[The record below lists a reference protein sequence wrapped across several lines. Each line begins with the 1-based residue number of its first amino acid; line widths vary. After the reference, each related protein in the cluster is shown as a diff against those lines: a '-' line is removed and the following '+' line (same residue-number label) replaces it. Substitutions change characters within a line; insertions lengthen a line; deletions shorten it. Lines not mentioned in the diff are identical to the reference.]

1 MILKGSQTERP
12 VASRVGQFEYGV
24 ILKGSQ
30 TTPRAQS
37 SRWQFEY
44 GVILKGSQTAC
55 FQKTKEHSF
64 EYGVILKGS
73 QDRALQGVVLSRPN
87 GQDKILLYISNAE
100 RLGDVFLYDVF
111 LYIE

>member
-1 MILKGSQTERP
+1 MENKI
-12 VASRVGQFEYGV
+12 AFEYGV

-30 TTPRAQS
+30 TRNERKS
-37 SRWQFEY
+37 MDR
-44 GVILKGSQTAC
+44 L
-55 FQKTKEHSF
+55 F

-100 RLGDVFLYDVF
+100 RLGDVFLY
-111 LYIE
+111 IE